1 MNWPKVI
8 IAGVVGGI
16 ALWIANF
23 IMHGLILGNTYA
35 EYPVFKLEGNPVYFL
50 LAAVLMSLFA
60 AMLFAKTRGSWA
72 AGLKGGATFG
82 FFLGLFSFFAH
93 FYHPLTIEGFPYFL
107 AWCWGGI
114 GLIALT
120 IMGAAQG
127 LTYKGTS

>member
-1 MNWPKVI
+1 MNWAKAI

-23 IMHGLILGNTYA
+23 IMHGLIMGNTYA
-35 EYPVFKLEGNPVYFL
+35 RYPVFRMEGNPVYFL
-50 LAAVLMSLFA
+50 LAAVLMSIFA
-60 AMLFAKTRGSWA
+60 AILFAKTRGSWA
-72 AGLKGGATFG
+72 PGLKGGATFG
-82 FFLGLFSFFAH
+82 CFLGLFSFFAH

-114 GLIALT
+114 GLIALA

-127 LTYKGTS
+127 MIYKEA